1 MGRLTTGTIYCWLID
16 FNGWF
21 CIVKRIIFQRQKE
34 NVFIYVK
41 KKIKIGINSFLFVHN
56 IKKLSID
63 PHFKMV
69 QKDFVIT
76 EIGLVT
82 MSYFAFNWN
91 VVTMANRS
99 DPLYIVGT
107 FKNTLKSRL

>member
-1 MGRLTTGTIYCWLID
+1 
-16 FNGWF
+16 
-21 CIVKRIIFQRQKE
+21 
-34 NVFIYVK
+34 
-41 KKIKIGINSFLFVHN
+41 
-56 IKKLSID
+56 
-63 PHFKMV
+63 MV

-99 DPLYIVGT
+99 DPLYIVDT
-107 FKNTLKSRL
+107 LKNTLKSRL